1 MAITKLIL
9 LLIISKINSSLIF
22 KINSD
27 STQCFIDELFAD
39 SSMIIKWKI
48 FTPTKKNINNILQY
62 FTLYVLNEQSQ
73 NEVFSYKLQS
83 PKSKTTFSVS
93 KEGQYRICINR
104 KKHKEMKEEVYMN
117 LKLLSDN
124 MDDIDFK
131 DVVSLEDL
139 NIFETKAKQIKEL
152 TKPILVEQ
160 TQQLEVENNSSIETI
175 QNTRWYKYMAIGQ
188 IIVTLII
195 GIIQL
200 RNFRKFLKSQHII

>member
-27 STQCFIDELFAD
+27 TTQCFIDELFAD

-83 PKSKTTFSVS
+83 PKSKTTFSVEN
-93 KEGQYRICINR
+93 EGQYRICINR
-104 KKHKEMKEEVYMN
+104 KKHNEMKDEVYMN

-124 MDDIDFK
+124 MDDINFK
-131 DVVSLEDL
+131 DVVSFEDL

-160 TQQLEVENNSSIETI
+160 NQQLEIENNSSIETI
-175 QNTRWYKYMAIGQ
+175 QNTRWYKYMTTGQ

>member
-9 LLIISKINSSLIF
+9 FLIIAQINSSLIF

-48 FTPTKKNINNILQY
+48 FTPTKKNVNNILQY

-139 NIFETKAKQIKEL
+139 NIFEKKAKEIKEL

-160 TQQLEVENNSSIETI
+160 SQQLEIENNSSIETI
-175 QNTRWYKYMAIGQ
+175 QNTRWYKYMTTGQ

>member
-1 MAITKLIL
+1 
-9 LLIISKINSSLIF
+9 
-22 KINSD
+22 
-27 STQCFIDELFAD
+27 
-39 SSMIIKWKI
+39 
-48 FTPTKKNINNILQY
+48 
-62 FTLYVLNEQSQ
+62 
-73 NEVFSYKLQS
+73 
-83 PKSKTTFSVS
+83 
-93 KEGQYRICINR
+93 
-104 KKHKEMKEEVYMN
+104 MKEEVYMN

-139 NIFETKAKQIKEL
+139 NIFEKKAKEIKEL

-160 TQQLEVENNSSIETI
+160 SQQLEIENNSSIETI
-175 QNTRWYKYMAIGQ
+175 QNTRWYKYMTTGQ

>member
-1 MAITKLIL
+1 MAITKIIL
-9 LLIISKINSSLIF
+9 LLIISQIKSSLIF
-22 KINSD
+22 KIKSD
-27 STQCFIDELFAD
+27 STQCFIDELFTD

-48 FTPTKKNINNILQY
+48 FTPSKKNVNNILQY
-62 FTLYVLNEQSQ
+62 FTLYVINEQNKNQ
-73 NEVFSYKLQS
+73 VFSYKLTS
-83 PKSKTTFSVS
+83 PKSKTTFSVEN
-93 KEGQYRICINR
+93 EGQYRICINR
-104 KKHKEMKEEVYMN
+104 KKHNEMKDEVYMN

-124 MDDIDFK
+124 MDDINFK
-131 DVVSLEDL
+131 DVVSFEDL

-160 TQQLEVENNSSIETI
+160 NQQLEIENNSSIETI
-175 QNTRWYKYMAIGQ
+175 QNTRWYKYMTTGQ